1 MKFRH
6 TLAFGVALSAFSVPA
21 FAQDQEAA
29 SDEAAKSDNVIIV
42 TAVARGQ
49 NRLES
54 SVSVSSIGAEQIAD
68 LAPPSSADLIRQI
81 PGIRAEASGGEGN
94 ANIAVRGIPVST
106 GGARYIQLQ
115 EDGLPVLEFGDIIF
129 GNADNFLRA
138 DRNIARVEAVRG
150 GSAST
155 FASNAPAV

>member
-29 SDEAAKSDNVIIV
+29 SDEAAESDNVIIV

-94 ANIAVRGIPVST
+94 ANIAVLRYSRFNRRCPVHPASRRWP
-106 GGARYIQLQ
+106 ASSR
-115 EDGLPVLEFGDIIF
+115 VRRHH
-129 GNADNFLRA
+129 LR
-138 DRNIARVEAVRG
+138 
-150 GSAST
+150 
-155 FASNAPAV
+155 